1 MQLVEPA
8 AKGESSKGGV
18 EVSKDLLRQGGQGVA
33 IQGEQGEGGDPT
45 EGTTWQR
52 SQKIEPKVQNLQHFD
67 KLNKELVK
75 NYHEIIGGTMQN
87 MKRQYDAKMC
97 CMSEKA
103 AGQLVPSRRS
113 SKLLELLDRSQML
126 VIANKF

>member
-18 EVSKDLLRQGGQGVA
+18 EVGKDLLGQGGEGVA
-33 IQGEQGEGGDPT
+33 VQGEQGEGGDPS

-67 KLNKELVK
+67 KLIREWL
-75 NYHEIIGGTMQN
+75 
-87 MKRQYDAKMC
+87 
-97 CMSEKA
+97 
-103 AGQLVPSRRS
+103 
-113 SKLLELLDRSQML
+113 
-126 VIANKF
+126 